1 MNIEKSGRRPVVAN
15 LQYGGKYRGEL
26 EEAERTGKC
35 IFCDPGFQR
44 KDIFHLGE
52 WFVVRNSYPT
62 KDREGKDPAFQFLF
76 VSREH
81 RSIGSH
87 KLRRMYCAG
96 AFLVRI

>member
-1 MNIEKSGRRPVVAN
+1 
-15 LQYGGKYRGEL
+15 
-26 EEAERTGKC
+26 
-35 IFCDPGFQR
+35 
-44 KDIFHLGE
+44 
-52 WFVVRNSYPT
+52 
-62 KDREGKDPAFQFLF
+62 